1 MSGDE
6 MNVVSERNETKPAR
20 QTEKKKR
27 GRHGGSE
34 PVKDRLGSVPYA
46 EVKTSHRGFCSKR
59 IQLV

>member
-27 GRHGGSE
+27 EAVTVGVS
-34 PVKDRLGSVPYA
+34 L
-46 EVKTSHRGFCSKR
+46 
-59 IQLV
+59 